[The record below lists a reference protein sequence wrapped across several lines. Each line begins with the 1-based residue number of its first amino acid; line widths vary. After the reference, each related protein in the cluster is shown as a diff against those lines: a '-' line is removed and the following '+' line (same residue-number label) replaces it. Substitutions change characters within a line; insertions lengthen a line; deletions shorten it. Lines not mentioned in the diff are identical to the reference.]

1 MNGRVCSKHD
11 FIFHNLIF
19 RITRELP
26 AGEKMNSRIL
36 IITGSGESASQYMNF
51 MNVFFTAQKQGVL
64 IDVCSLDQD
73 LSLLQQGCDI
83 TGGLY
88 LKVPQLAG
96 LVQYLLVCF
105 CLNIIIGKTFKK
117 SFYYLIKINFFQWV
131 FLPEPPLRSC
141 LVLPPPVKVDYRAAC
156 FCHRELI
163 DIGYVCSVC
172 LSSKFI
178 DNFFFF

>member
-1 MNGRVCSKHD
+1 
-11 FIFHNLIF
+11 
-19 RITRELP
+19 
-26 AGEKMNSRIL
+26 MNSRIL

-96 LVQYLLVCF
+96 LVQYLLVSH
-105 CLNIIIGKTFKK
+105 KK
-117 SFYYLIKINFFQWV
+117 Y
-131 FLPEPPLRSC
+131 
-141 LVLPPPVKVDYRAAC
+141 
-156 FCHRELI
+156 
-163 DIGYVCSVC
+163 
-172 LSSKFI
+172 
-178 DNFFFF
+178 